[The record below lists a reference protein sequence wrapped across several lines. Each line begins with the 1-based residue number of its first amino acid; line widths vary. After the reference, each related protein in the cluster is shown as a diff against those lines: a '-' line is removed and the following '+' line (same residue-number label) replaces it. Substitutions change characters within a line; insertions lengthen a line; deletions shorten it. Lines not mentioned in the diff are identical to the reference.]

1 MESSQPSTDSTTP
14 PAGGGP
20 GEFGLSRR
28 PREIAGRMITFD
40 NEGFFWTVDEWDE
53 DVAVALAAESG
64 LAELDDAHWRV
75 LRFLRQF
82 YRENGRAPLN
92 RQLAAGIDMPLL
104 KLETLFPGGIKQG
117 ARRLA
122 GLPNPKTCM

>member
-28 PREIAGRMITFD
+28 PREIAGRTITFD
-40 NEGFFWTVDEWDE
+40 NEGFFWTVDEWDD

-64 LAELDDAHWRV
+64 LAELNDTHWRV